1 MGWRRAPGRS
11 HRLAGGAA
19 LAVSMARICLVAV
32 RPPRREHRRLR
43 SPRRLLA
50 HLALG
55 ALLAA
60 AVVQAGCGTSTGN
73 AAVAQAAD
81 ATSRQDTFR
90 MRQTTSLSVGGRSL
104 TLVSDG
110 EVDTRRRLAHSIMD
124 LSSLRTFGPT
134 QVDAL
139 GGAAGLKGDLVVD
152 HGKLDFRLGLLR
164 NALTRV
170 LHRDPGE
177 WAQLDLATLGRT
189 VGIDLGSI
197 VNRATPSRDEAV
209 GYLKALTGNLHQL
222 GAETIDGTATTH
234 YRGILDY
241 DHLPAGSIPPA
252 QRQSLTQIAQL
263 LKRTGASTK
272 VPVDVWIGQ
281 DHLVRREAFAQS
293 INGTQT
299 TTTIDRSD
307 YGKPVDVPVP
317 AKTYDLLQV
326 IDQVAPGALSRL
338 RALSG
343 APR

>member
-1 MGWRRAPGRS
+1 
-11 HRLAGGAA
+11 
-19 LAVSMARICLVAV
+19 
-32 RPPRREHRRLR
+32 
-43 SPRRLLA
+43 
-50 HLALG
+50 
-55 ALLAA
+55 
-60 AVVQAGCGTSTGN
+60 VQAGCGTSTGD
-73 AAVAQAAD
+73 APVAQAAD

-90 MRQTTSLSVGGRSL
+90 MRQTTSMSIGGRSF

-110 EVDTRRRLAHSIMD
+110 EVDTRRRLAHSTVD
-124 LSSLRTFGPT
+124 LSSLRTFAQAPI
-134 QVDAL
+134 DKL
-139 GGAAGLKGDLVVD
+139 GGAAALKGDFVVD
-152 HGKLDFRLGLLR
+152 HGKMDVRLGVVR

-177 WAQLDLATLGRT
+177 WAQLDLAALGRA

-197 VNRATPSRDEAV
+197 LNRATPSRDEAV
-209 GYLKALTGNLHQL
+209 GYLKALTGNLHRL
-222 GAETIDGTATTH
+222 GPETIDGTATTH
-234 YRGILDY
+234 YRGTLDY

-252 QRQSLTQIAQL
+252 QRQSFTQIAQL

-293 INGTQT
+293 TNGTQT
-299 TTTIDRSD
+299 TTTIELTD
-307 YGKPVDVPVP
+307 YGKPVNVPVP